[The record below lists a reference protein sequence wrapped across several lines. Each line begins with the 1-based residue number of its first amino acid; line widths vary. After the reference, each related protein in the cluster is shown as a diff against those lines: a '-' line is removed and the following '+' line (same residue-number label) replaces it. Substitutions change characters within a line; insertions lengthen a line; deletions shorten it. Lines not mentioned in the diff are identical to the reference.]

1 MVSQMC
7 DFSTPR
13 LFSDRTSKKPKA
25 SFQSLPKRCLNKF
38 SHVNIEN
45 GLAQGTGDNKLG
57 YI

>member
-25 SFQSLPKRCLNKF
+25 SFQSLPKRCLDKF
-38 SHVNIEN
+38 SHDNFEN
-45 GLAQGTGDNKLG
+45 GPGQITKYSKLG
-57 YI
+57 SI

>member
-38 SHVNIEN
+38 SHVNFEN
-45 GLAQGTGDNKLG
+45 VLAQVIKDSKLG
-57 YI
+57 SI